1 MLLLQ
6 KEEGKKGGKSSTPS
20 QRTFVPRSQRGRL
33 SVSSLRPLVSSA
45 PAKVSLPNPVTF
57 QTSCV
62 ELRLNIIN
70 EVALCS
76 SSATFETINAKNLVE
91 NCDFHAMQQKH
102 SYFKIEASIS
112 FNKMLSTG
120 TYPTISLP

>member
-76 SSATFETINAKNLVE
+76 SSATFVINAKNLVE
-91 NCDFHAMQQKH
+91 NCDFSRDAAKV
-102 SYFKIEASIS
+102 FL
-112 FNKMLSTG
+112 F
-120 TYPTISLP
+120 